1 MHEKFS
7 KNIMVDNA
15 VISNRVVVFYFMYI
29 VHEGRAMISNQ
40 GHHRGAPVFRHSSL
54 RNKSVGSQE
63 ESRHRPTAV
72 QYGFLI
78 LAWKVFKLLEGPAL
92 FFEEVGIFHNKNKE
106 PNQLIIQYNIYIH
119 HAAAEEGSESSWFF
133 SCLHC
138 LELHCVSRQQEQ
150 VFSLKLRSQ
159 RDIIEQSSQTTWEE
173 LSCCRKVNK

>member
-1 MHEKFS
+1 MHEKSS

-63 ESRHRPTAV
+63 ESTHRPTAV

-106 PNQLIIQYNIYIH
+106 PNQLIIQYIH
-119 HAAAEEGSESSWFF
+119 TSCCWVKVHDFFLSALLRTALCLKVTRTGFFFEVAESESYRTEFTNN
-133 SCLHC
+133 
-138 LELHCVSRQQEQ
+138 
-150 VFSLKLRSQ
+150 LR
-159 RDIIEQSSQTTWEE
+159 RTLL
-173 LSCCRKVNK
+173 LS